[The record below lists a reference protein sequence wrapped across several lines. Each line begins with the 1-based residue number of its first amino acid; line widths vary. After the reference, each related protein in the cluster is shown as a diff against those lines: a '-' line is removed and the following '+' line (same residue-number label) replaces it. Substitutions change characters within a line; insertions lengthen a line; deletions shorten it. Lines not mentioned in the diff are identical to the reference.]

1 MAKRK
6 PKVETNLFVMTG
18 TEDEFDPTGW
28 NGLPEYNSKDNDPW
42 GTLKVDIRNVS
53 DLHKFADLVGDKNL
67 KNETKS
73 STKSMWFP
81 ALELGEMGSNIKL
94 VWMDESEIA
103 HLGLKEYE

>member
-1 MAKRK
+1 MAKRR

-18 TEDEFDPTGW
+18 AEDEFDPTGW
-28 NGLPEYNSKDNDPW
+28 NGLPEYNDKDRDPW
-42 GTLKVDIRNVS
+42 GTLSIHIRNVD

-103 HLGLKEYE
+103 HLGLVEYE